1 MLLVL
6 RRPSMRCPNHLALLF
21 VYISRIWCWVAWL
34 QIAWLQIAW
43 LVRRY
48 RGRMVRNTAELAY
61 ISQEMHISEDL
72 KNGLPESAG

>member
-21 VYISRIWCWVAWL
+21 VCISRIWCWVAWL
-34 QIAWLQIAW
+34 LIAW

-61 ISQEMHISEDL
+61 ISQDMHISEVL